1 MWRPQVRVTP
11 EGSDRLELQRELERV
26 LYHDQEAADRFF
38 ADCERGGF
46 AVAEGSDLEF
56 VRVLPSYLD
65 RKPFFELLIEG
76 RIARD
81 LQLREEGEE
90 PVISLQKDAKR
101 WFDSQ
106 VEQHV
111 AKYRVVHVVMQF
123 ILLT

>member
-1 MWRPQVRVTP
+1 M
-11 EGSDRLELQRELERV
+11 
-26 LYHDQEAADRFF
+26 YHDQGAADRFF

-81 LQLREEGEE
+81 LQLREEEEE

-111 AKYRVVHVVMQF
+111 AKYRVVLVVMQF